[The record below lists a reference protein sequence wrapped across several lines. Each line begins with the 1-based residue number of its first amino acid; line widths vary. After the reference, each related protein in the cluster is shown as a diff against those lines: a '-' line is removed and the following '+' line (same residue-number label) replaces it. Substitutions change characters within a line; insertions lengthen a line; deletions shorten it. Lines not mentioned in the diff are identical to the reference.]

1 MSVLDHTSVEPEA
14 FHGVT
19 AIVANV
25 LFVFLAVCY
34 IFNSKYQV
42 FQGILKTK
50 LILFKQ

>member
-14 FHGVT
+14 FLGVT

-42 FQGILKTK
+42 FQGILKTQVD
-50 LILFKQ
+50 IA